1 MDSELLNQKMGI
13 IWNEMTTW
21 IFVFQSNYEILM
33 EIERKTDIYILYV
46 EAITTFKFY

>member
-21 IFVFQSNYEILM
+21 IFVFQGNYEILM
-33 EIERKTDIYILYV
+33 EIELYV
-46 EAITTFKFY
+46 EAITTFKYY